1 MSDQLQPTLR
11 ALAREAVQ
19 VTACQDKTGL
29 LHNEP
34 KAAGEPVQCERARS
48 QDPARLL
55 LELVDNTRWT
65 TSERVWIPFT
75 VLYEYVRDQPTPLAV
90 VRARTRQALNLPPA
104 PGHLAQRTC
113 RTPTC

>member
-1 MSDQLQPTLR
+1 
-11 ALAREAVQ
+11 VQ
-19 VTACQDKTGL
+19 VTACQDKAGL

-75 VLYEYVRDQPTPLAV
+75 VLYEYVRCTLSEVASPTPLAV

-113 RTPTC
+113 R